1 TGTNVVEVPIIKTID
16 DAIKALEQVF
26 KKQKE
31 IIQKQEHLEKQFAE
45 NKINKEKYEQEQE
58 KIKELI
64 AQNDKRLDV
73 VNQYVKEKP
82 FVTEAENKNVTNQ
95 INSFKSSSSKQSFD
109 ESKADELLATFKD
122 FKKKEE
128 QAIAEIKEYLED
140 FAQGKKVCGEW
151 IEKEDYI
158 IYTNLKYIRYKECF
172 NPTNRISGT
181 IFHLKKDKED
191 QPDVYIFRTGFDLDN
206 LNTQDHNRKGY
217 YYLIDIESRSRINFI
232 PEEATPNS
240 PIMPQMMKDII
251 FGIADFVI
259 PIEGGYIVY
268 TGKDFSGE
276 ESNRLV
282 AAGLTIWD
290 LSAGKVTKTIKI
302 IGKVSSPAIE
312 GILKTFG
319 KKAVREAGEAIGKV
333 FLKKLDETITK
344 LKNKAKF
351 ELEGTGKYDDVK
363 GHHPLAKKA
372 FEEIKEYD
380 YKKAFSVSP
389 KTLQDIW
396 EKVNPTE
403 DIINVHNKITGQQI
417 SLYTAWRKA
426 NPNKTLEIDD
436 MAEIEIKAMV
446 NAGISEDIATGW
458 VIKALEDLKEKGV
471 TAIKNI
477 PWNGVNN

>member
-1 TGTNVVEVPIIKTID
+1 MQVPYLLDTKIKVKFEGITLNTERQLIAGKLVTTYDKTELNIVEIPIIKTLGN
-16 DAIKALEQVF
+16 AISTIEKIFEN
-26 KKQKE
+26 QKD
-31 IIQKQEHLEKQFAE
+31 IAQKQEHLEKQFAE

-58 KIKELI
+58 KINQQK
-64 AQNDKRLDV
+64 AQNDKSLDAV
-73 VNQYVKEKP
+73 SQYIKETSTI
-82 FVTEAENKNVTNQ
+82 TEADKENVINQ
-95 INSFKSSSSKQSFD
+95 INSFKSSGSKQSFD

-128 QAIAEIKEYLED
+128 QAIADIKEYLED

-172 NPTNRISGT
+172 NPTNRISGI
-181 IFHLKKDKED
+181 IFHLKKEREN

-217 YYLIDIESRSRINFI
+217 YYLIDIENRIRISFI
-232 PEEATPNS
+232 PEEAKPNA

-251 FGIADFVI
+251 LGIADFVI

-312 GILKTFG
+312 GIVKTFKG
-319 KKAVREAGEAIGKV
+319 KAVREA
-333 FLKKLDETITK
+333 ITK
-344 LKNKAKF
+344 NADEVAKF
-351 ELEGTGKYDDVK
+351 ML
-363 GHHPLAKKA
+363 H
-372 FEEIKEYD
+372 I
-380 YKKAFSVSP
+380 
-389 KTLQDIW
+389 
-396 EKVNPTE
+396 
-403 DIINVHNKITGQQI
+403 
-417 SLYTAWRKA
+417 
-426 NPNKTLEIDD
+426 
-436 MAEIEIKAMV
+436 
-446 NAGISEDIATGW
+446 
-458 VIKALEDLKEKGV
+458 
-471 TAIKNI
+471 
-477 PWNGVNN
+477 